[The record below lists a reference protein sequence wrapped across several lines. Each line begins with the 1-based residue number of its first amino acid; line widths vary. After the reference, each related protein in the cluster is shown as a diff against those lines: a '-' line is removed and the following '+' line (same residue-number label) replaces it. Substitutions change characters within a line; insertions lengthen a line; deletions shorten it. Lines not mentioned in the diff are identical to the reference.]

1 MNVISSPSFGF
12 FSLTLYRKMSSRVGE
27 LPLSKKSFGFFDGCF
42 AMVASRVRRVL
53 VRLAFLFLLRR
64 YLERSCR
71 LLCLELGC
79 CFGSGLFLCGV

>member
-42 AMVASRVRRVL
+42 AMVASRW
-53 VRLAFLFLLRR
+53 LLRDGCFAGS
-64 YLERSCR
+64 ESSCSTSIFVSVKTVSR
-71 LLCLELGC
+71 AQL
-79 CFGSGLFLCGV
+79 